1 MEKTW
6 KMGKSMAFDN
16 WFQAGMVVERKVS
29 KSVPARWKIQNLPPR
44 EGLRKKITA
53 TWGPEAM
60 CLQNVFRLLLRGYFR
75 GGKNRKKKKKKWC
88 CPRVWG
94 EAVRHVWSP
103 VGAPQA
109 GLCPGAAPLLT
120 AHIWGGKSGLSLHVA
135 NGNWHFPYPKVSL
148 TVIKAS
154 HRTRF
159 FPL

>member
-75 GGKNRKKKKKKWC
+75 GGKNRKKKKKVML
-88 CPRVWG
+88 PQG
-94 EAVRHVWSP
+94 VRR
-103 VGAPQA
+103 
-109 GLCPGAAPLLT
+109 
-120 AHIWGGKSGLSLHVA
+120 GGKARLKPGGGSSGRAVPRSCTPTDCTYLGGKIRAQPSCGQWKLT
-135 NGNWHFPYPKVSL
+135 FPISQG
-148 TVIKAS
+148 
-154 HRTRF
+154 
-159 FPL
+159 